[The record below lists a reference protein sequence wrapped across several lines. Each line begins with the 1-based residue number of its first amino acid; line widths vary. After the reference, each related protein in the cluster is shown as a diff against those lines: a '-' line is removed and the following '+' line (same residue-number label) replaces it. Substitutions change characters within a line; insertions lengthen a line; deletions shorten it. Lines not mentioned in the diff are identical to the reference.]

1 MEYELELINVS
12 RYGVIS
18 HKTYQVKNY
27 DGDLDKLK
35 EYVKQLNEKSLF
47 NIDWYI
53 KNEEKGILE
62 ETIETLD

>member
-62 ETIETLD
+62 ETIDTLD